1 MGEHWSPQFM
11 QPRPLFQ
18 RHLPNLDLISSWE
31 HAVQE
36 TTPFKSQQHH
46 ALENQHRTAPSTIG
60 GMAIPEGPEEFSMA
74 EYEAFQYQPP
84 QAAVAQLDITGKD
97 SAWTQEM
104 VRGQP
109 EEDDEE
115 DEDEFREEWS
125 NDHFTQA
132 YINSHQ
138 QQFRKIE
145 EQEDLKEARLAEER
159 ERQRVVSGGPPR
171 SAWMMA
177 GSTVSASS
185 STAPAAMPTTSE
197 QYRLRVP
204 GLQEPYSLH
213 LQEQISVDEFLQFR
227 HDESPNG
234 PSSMQPML
242 EPQHQQQL
250 KPIKA
255 EDRFLSLVSDLRL
268 AEQIYYPGASSATLT
283 GQESTPSEQHS
294 HVAKISSAGGGAWAQ
309 EFTHDHRH
317 QQNQQQQR
325 HLGAEWNWEKLFG
338 KDPRKALQLATE
350 ASMASTSMAG
360 GSTSEMTEHER
371 LKTVALARLQ
381 ALFGHLSLT
390 SPHAAPSPP

>member
-1 MGEHWSPQFM
+1 
-11 QPRPLFQ
+11 
-18 RHLPNLDLISSWE
+18 
-31 HAVQE
+31 
-36 TTPFKSQQHH
+36 
-46 ALENQHRTAPSTIG
+46 
-60 GMAIPEGPEEFSMA
+60 MAMSAGPEEFSMT
-74 EYEAFQYQPP
+74 EYEAFQYLPP
-84 QAAVAQLDITGKD
+84 QAAIAPPDCSGKD
-97 SAWTQEM
+97 SAWAQEM
-104 VRGQP
+104 TRGQP
-109 EEDDEE
+109 EEDDED

-125 NDHFTQA
+125 NDYFTKA
-132 YINSHQ
+132 YINNHQ

-177 GSTVSASS
+177 GSTASGPDTATAAP
-185 STAPAAMPTTSE
+185 STMATTSG
-197 QYRLRVP
+197 QNRLRVP
-204 GLQEPYSLH
+204 GLQEPFSADF
-213 LQEQISVDEFLQFR
+213 QEQVSVDEFLQFR

-242 EPQHQQQL
+242 EPPHQQQL

-283 GQESTPSEQHS
+283 DLEPTPFEQHS
-294 HVAKISSAGGGAWAQ
+294 HVATVSSAGGGAWAE
-309 EFTHDHRH
+309 EFTQDHRY
-317 QQNQQQQR
+317 QQNQQQQQPQR

-338 KDPRKALQLATE
+338 KDPRKTLQVATV
-350 ASMASTSMAG
+350 ASKAYAAMAG
-360 GSTSEMTEHER
+360 GPTSEMTEHER

-390 SPHAAPSPP
+390 SPHEAPTRL

>member
-1 MGEHWSPQFM
+1 
-11 QPRPLFQ
+11 
-18 RHLPNLDLISSWE
+18 
-31 HAVQE
+31 
-36 TTPFKSQQHH
+36 
-46 ALENQHRTAPSTIG
+46 
-60 GMAIPEGPEEFSMA
+60 MAIPEGSEEFSMA
-74 EYEAFQYQPP
+74 EYEAFQYQPC
-84 QAAVAQLDITGKD
+84 QAGVAQLDITGKD
-97 SAWTQEM
+97 SAWAQEM

-109 EEDDEE
+109 EEDDED

-177 GSTVSASS
+177 GSTVSASNN

-213 LQEQISVDEFLQFR
+213 LQEQISVDEFLQFH
-227 HDESPNG
+227 HDESPTG

-283 GQESTPSEQHS
+283 DQESTPSEQHS

-350 ASMASTSMAG
+350 ASKASASMAG

>member
-1 MGEHWSPQFM
+1 M

-18 RHLPNLDLISSWE
+18 RHLPDLDLISSWE
-31 HAVQE
+31 HAVHE
-36 TTPFKSQQHH
+36 TTPFRPQQHLP
-46 ALENQHRTAPSTIG
+46 LENQHRAAPTTVG
-60 GMAIPEGPEEFSMA
+60 GMAMSAGPEEYSLT
-74 EYEAFQYQPP
+74 EYEAFQYLPS
-84 QAAVAQLDITGKD
+84 QAAVAQSVSAGND
-97 SAWTQEM
+97 SAWAQEM
-104 VRGQP
+104 TRGQQ
-109 EEDDEE
+109 EEDDED

-177 GSTVSASS
+177 GSTVSAPNT
-185 STAPAAMPTTSE
+185 STASSIMPMDSGPK
-197 QYRLRVP
+197 RLRVP
-204 GLQEPYSLH
+204 GLQEPSSADV
-213 LQEQISVDEFLQFR
+213 QDQISVDEFLQF
-227 HDESPNG
+227 HHAESLNG
-234 PSSMQPML
+234 PSSIQPML
-242 EPQHQQQL
+242 ESQHQQQL

-268 AEQIYYPGASSATLT
+268 AEQIYYPGASSATLIE
-283 GQESTPSEQHS
+283 QEPTSSEQPHS
-294 HVAKISSAGGGAWAQ
+294 RITQLPSAGSGAWAQ
-309 EFTHDHRH
+309 EFTDGHRY
-317 QQNQQQQR
+317 QQTRQQQR

-350 ASMASTSMAG
+350 ASKASAAMAG
-360 GSTSEMTEHER
+360 GPASEMTEHER

-381 ALFGHLSLT
+381 ALFGHLSLA
-390 SPHAAPSPP
+390 SPHAAPCPP

>member
-1 MGEHWSPQFM
+1 MTSNPTHLIKHGP
-11 QPRPLFQ
+11 PL
-18 RHLPNLDLISSWE
+18 HLPDLDLISSWE

-36 TTPFKSQQHH
+36 TTPF
-46 ALENQHRTAPSTIG
+46 ENQHRIAPSTTG
-60 GMAIPEGPEEFSMA
+60 GMAISAGPEEFSVA
-74 EYEAFQYQPP
+74 EYETFQYLPP
-84 QAAVAQLDITGKD
+84 QAAAAQPDYTGKD
-97 SAWTQEM
+97 SSWAQKMTQ
-104 VRGQP
+104 GQS

-177 GSTVSASS
+177 GSTVSASNTIPAS
-185 STAPAAMPTTSE
+185 SVMPVTSR
-197 QYRLRVP
+197 QDQLRVP
-204 GLQEPYSLH
+204 GFQEPVREDS
-213 LQEQISVDEFLQFR
+213 QEQISVDEFLQFQ
-227 HDESPNG
+227 HTKSPNV
-234 PSSMQPML
+234 SSCIPPML
-242 EPQHQQQL
+242 ELQHQQQL

-283 GQESTPSEQHS
+283 EQEPTASQQHFNVTTP
-294 HVAKISSAGGGAWAQ
+294 GCGAWAQ
-309 EFTHDHRH
+309 EFTHKHRH
-317 QQNQQQQR
+317 QQNQQQQHQR

-350 ASMASTSMAG
+350 ASKASAAMAG
-360 GSTSEMTEHER
+360 GPTSELTEHER
-371 LKTVALARLQ
+371 LKAVALARLQ

-390 SPHAAPSPP
+390 SPPKIPSPP